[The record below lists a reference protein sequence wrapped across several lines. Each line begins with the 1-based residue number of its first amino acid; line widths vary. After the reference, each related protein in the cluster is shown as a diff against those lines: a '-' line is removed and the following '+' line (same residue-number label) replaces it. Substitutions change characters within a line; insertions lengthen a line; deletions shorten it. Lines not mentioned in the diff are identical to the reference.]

1 MSHAETAYKQITV
14 MDNIQI
20 SLEQLG
26 RLTGK
31 TPDELQT
38 SLFVD
43 KEGEKVLADNA
54 DAVLSDLFSGK
65 FKAVGDDFHKKGYK
79 AAWEKVQALAHED
92 GFDPQGRQGEDL
104 LNAFVEFKATQAA
117 KKAATISDDDLEN
130 NPLVKGFVEK
140 RLQGQRA
147 KVEELKAQFEQE
159 KAALQR
165 QTKRTI
171 ARTKLIESLPT
182 EALGSDPQERERRLA
197 VLFELLDNRLDFIRL
212 EDGSP
217 KLVDPKTQEPLTDQ
231 ELNPVR
237 YGDWIQ
243 SFNPFPV
250 TAGGGG
256 GPKTPGAKTST
267 QAGTSGD
274 IRVTSKDDYDRQLA
288 KATTPQERAAIN
300 SAYADYLSKNK

>member
-1 MSHAETAYKQITV
+1 

-65 FKAVGDDFHKKGYK
+65 FKSVGDDFHKKGYK
-79 AAWEKVQALAHED
+79 QAWEKVQALAHDD

-104 LNAFVEFKATQAA
+104 LNAFIEYKATQAA
-117 KKAATISDDDLEN
+117 KKASTLTDEDLEN

-140 RLQGQRA
+140 RMQGQRA

-171 ARTKLIESLPT
+171 ARTKLLESLPP
-182 EALGSDPQERERRLA
+182 EALGSDPTEKERRLA

-212 EDGSP
+212 EDGVP

-237 YGDWIQ
+237 YADWIQ
-243 SFNPFPV
+243 SFNPYPV
-250 TAGGGG
+250 TAGTGGG
-256 GPKTPGAKTST
+256 AKSPGAKTT
-267 QAGTSGD
+267 QQPGTSGD
-274 IRVTSKDDYDRQLA
+274 FKVTSKDDYERQLGRA
-288 KATTPQERAAIN
+288 NTPGERAAIN
-300 SAYADYLSKNK
+300 SAYADFLAKNSK